1 MGKLTRRGFLVAAG
15 STAAAFI
22 AGCVPRVPG
31 GQTAVPTD
39 DAASF
44 GATSSPGSA
53 APAVSSPDKIVIT
66 PTADF
71 YEQSFS
77 QIIQIKPPQYQLTVD
92 GLVDTP
98 LTLELSD
105 LQALPSDAFMRTL
118 ECIGNPVGGPLIG
131 NANWKGFKISDLL
144 SRTRIQSKATHARFQ
159 AADGYFT
166 SVELEWLL
174 QPDTILVYEMN
185 GEPLPAAHG
194 YPLRILMPG
203 LYGQKMPKWIT
214 RIEFIDHAEAGIWEK
229 QGWDFV
235 ASVKTNS
242 IIQQPQSGK
251 FPAGPQVIYGVAF
264 AGKREVT
271 AVEVQVDDEAWKE
284 ARLLQGPQYV
294 WTQWAVGWDAT
305 PGRHTLAVRASDA
318 EGFTQSARASGLLD
332 GSYPAGTDA
341 IHSVTIQIA

>member
-1 MGKLTRRGFLVAAG
+1 MGKLTRRGFLIAAG

-22 AGCVPRVPG
+22 AGCVPRVLSGPTTVTTDSA
-31 GQTAVPTD
+31 TAPAT
-39 DAASF
+39 
-44 GATSSPGSA
+44 TSSPDA
-53 APAVSSPDKIVIT
+53 MMPAVSAPDKIVIT
-66 PTADF
+66 PTTDF
-71 YEQSFS
+71 YEQSFNRIL
-77 QIIQIKPPQYQLTVD
+77 QIEPPQYRLTVD
-92 GLVDTP
+92 GLVDTS
-98 LTLELSD
+98 LELELSD
-105 LQALPSDAFMRTL
+105 LKALPSDTFMRTL

-144 SRTRIQSKATHARFQ
+144 SRTRIQSTATYARFQ
-159 AADGYFT
+159 AADGYLT

-214 RIEFIDHAEAGIWEK
+214 RIEFIDHAEAGIWER

-271 AVEVQVDDEAWKE
+271 AVQVQVDDQAWKE
-284 ARLLQGPQYV
+284 ARLLKGSHYV
-294 WTQWAVGWDAT
+294 WTQWAVEWDAT

-318 EGFTQSARASGLLD
+318 EGFTQSAHASGVLD

>member
-1 MGKLTRRGFLVAAG
+1 M
-15 STAAAFI
+15 
-22 AGCVPRVPG
+22 
-31 GQTAVPTD
+31 
-39 DAASF
+39 
-44 GATSSPGSA
+44 SA
-53 APAVSSPDKIVIT
+53 ESSPDKIIIT
-66 PTADF
+66 SNTEF
-71 YEQSFS
+71 YEQSYNRIVQVEPS
-77 QIIQIKPPQYQLTVD
+77 QYVLTVD

-105 LQALPSDAFMRTL
+105 LKALPSDTFMRTL
-118 ECIGNPVGGPLIG
+118 ECIGNPVGGPLVG

-166 SVELEWLL
+166 SVELAWLL

-194 YPLRILMPG
+194 YPLRTLMPG

-214 RIEFIDHAEAGIWEK
+214 RIEFIDHAEVGIWEQ
-229 QGWDFV
+229 QGWDYI

-242 IIQQPQSGK
+242 ILQRPESGQVH
-251 FPAGPQVIYGVAF
+251 AGPQSVYGVAF
-264 AGKREVT
+264 AGKRGVT
-271 AVEVQVDDEAWKE
+271 AVQVQVDDGEWKE

-294 WTQWAVGWDAT
+294 WTQWALDWEAT

-332 GSYPAGTDA
+332 GAYPAGTDA
-341 IHSVTIQIA
+341 IHSVTIQVV

>member
-1 MGKLTRRGFLVAAG
+1 MDKLTRRGFLIAAG

-22 AGCVPRVPG
+22 AGCVPRVLSGPA
-31 GQTAVPTD
+31 AVATD
-39 DAASF
+39 DATAPGGTASP
-44 GATSSPGSA
+44 ASVT
-53 APAVSSPDKIVIT
+53 PAVSAPDKIVIT
-66 PTADF
+66 PTTDF
-71 YEQSFS
+71 YEQSFNRIV
-77 QIIQIKPPQYQLTVD
+77 QIEPPQYQLTVD

-98 LTLELSD
+98 LTLQLSD
-105 LQALPSDAFMRTL
+105 LKALPSDTFMRTL

-144 SRTRIQSKATHARFQ
+144 SRTRIQSKATYARFQ
-159 AADGYFT
+159 AADGYST

-174 QPDTILVYEMN
+174 EPDTILVYEMN

-214 RIEFIDHAEAGIWEK
+214 RIEFMDQAEAGIWER
-229 QGWDFV
+229 QGWDYT

-242 IIQQPQSGK
+242 IIQRPESGK
-251 FPAGPQVIYGVAF
+251 VPAGPQVVYGVAF

-271 AVEVQVDDEAWKE
+271 AVQMQVDDGEWQE
-284 ARLLQGPQYV
+284 ARLLKGPQHV
-294 WTQWAVGWDAT
+294 WTQWSIEWDAT

-318 EGFTQSARASGLLD
+318 EGFTQSARASGLLG

-341 IHSVTIQIA
+341 IHSVTIQGV